1 MKRKQE
7 KKLEGLREKKEER
20 EGKLEGRKKKKP
32 KLPTHLL
39 VSSLAAP
46 KTVMMMSPIKC
57 IARRTRKER
66 ARRTTTTNM
75 PPYPLIIL
83 LCL

>member
-7 KKLEGLREKKEER
+7 KKLEGSRGKKEER
-20 EGKLEGRKKKKP
+20 EGKLERRKKKKP
-32 KLPTHLL
+32 KLSTHLL
-39 VSSLAAP
+39 VSSLAAL
-46 KTVMMMSPIKC
+46 KMEMMMSPIEC

-66 ARRTTTTNM
+66 ARRMTTTNI
-75 PPYPLIIL
+75 PPYPLTIL

>member
-7 KKLEGLREKKEER
+7 KKLEGSKEKKEER
-20 EGKLEGRKKKKP
+20 EGKLERRKKKKS
-32 KLPTHLL
+32 KLPTHRL

-46 KTVMMMSPIKC
+46 KKEMVISPIKC

-66 ARRTTTTNM
+66 ARRIMTTNM
-75 PPYPLIIL
+75 SSYHLTIL